1 MSRRCATKLIVLSTH
16 EVHDAPSNISTSD
29 MVVRRPSMEREGR
42 VNYEKAHAKAAA
54 QLHPGER
61 ELTATKAS
69 LKPPG
74 HNITPGAL
82 VLTDQRLIFVGGLMG
97 IVERASL
104 SIPLASITSID
115 SHGAVVGFT
124 TIAMGGAQ
132 HRFLSLPEPFVRY
145 LHEVRAW
152 RVTPQV
158 PAQPPAVPVPTR
170 VDELERLAKLRE
182 QGILTDEEFAA
193 EKLRLLG

>member
-1 MSRRCATKLIVLSTH
+1 M
-16 EVHDAPSNISTSD
+16 
-29 MVVRRPSMEREGR
+29 
-42 VNYEKAHAKAAA
+42 NYEKAHAKAAA
-54 QLHPGER
+54 QLYPGEK
-61 ELTATKAS
+61 ELTATKAN

-74 HNITPGAL
+74 HNVTPGAL

-104 SIPLASITSID
+104 SIPLVSITSIE

-124 TIAMGGAQ
+124 TITMGGAQ

-152 RVTPQV
+152 RVTPQLPV
-158 PAQPPAVPVPTR
+158 QPPTVQVPTR
-170 VDELERLAKLRE
+170 VDGLERLAKLRE
-182 QGILTDEEFAA
+182 QGVLTDEEFAT
-193 EKLRLLG
+193 EKSRLLG